1 MVRVRLC
8 ENMRALGY
16 APFYF
21 ALAGGHFAAAGLEI
35 ELITSPSASRTG
47 TMLLEGAA
55 DIAWGG
61 PMRVMQHHQAD
72 PACTLVCFAQ
82 IVARDPFVLVGR
94 APNPKFR
101 FQDLLGLRVA
111 VASEVPTPWLML
123 QDDLARAGID
133 PASLQCTPD
142 QPMDANA
149 AALLADEAEVVQ
161 VFEPFV
167 DQLTAA
173 GCHIWHR
180 LSARGDIAY
189 TTFYAT
195 QDFTTGQRETCR
207 LLVRG
212 MAAAQRAFH
221 AVGAETIAASI
232 QSFFPQTGW
241 AALTRM
247 IAGYRNAGLWART
260 PALPVASFVR
270 LKAALLSGGLIDRD
284 FPFER
289 IVDAKLSRA
298 DPA

>member
-1 MVRVRLC
+1 
-8 ENMRALGY
+8 
-16 APFYF
+16 
-21 ALAGGHFAAAGLEI
+21 
-35 ELITSPSASRTG
+35 
-47 TMLLEGAA
+47 
-55 DIAWGG
+55 
-61 PMRVMQHHQAD
+61 MRVMLHHQAD

-94 APNPKFR
+94 APNPRFR

-111 VASEVPTPWLML
+111 VACEVPTPWLTL

-133 PASLQCTPD
+133 PASLRRTDD

-149 AALLADEAEVVQ
+149 AALLAGEADVVQ

-180 LSARGDIAY
+180 FAARGDIAY

-195 QDFTTGQRETCR
+195 RDFVAGQRETCR

-212 MAAAQRAFH
+212 MAAAQLAFH
-221 AVGAETIAASI
+221 TVGVEGIAASI
-232 QSFFPQTGW
+232 QPFFPETDA

-247 IAGYRNAGLWART
+247 IAGYREAGLWART
-260 PALPVASFVR
+260 PALQVASFVR
-270 LKAALLSGGLIDRD
+270 LKAALLSGGLIDHD
-284 FPFER
+284 LPFER
-289 IVDAKLSRA
+289 IVDAALSRA
-298 DPA
+298 DPV

>member
-1 MVRVRLC
+1 
-8 ENMRALGY
+8 
-16 APFYF
+16 
-21 ALAGGHFAAAGLEI
+21 
-35 ELITSPSASRTG
+35 
-47 TMLLEGAA
+47 MLLEGAA

-61 PMRVMQHHQAD
+61 PMRVMLHHQAD

-94 APNPKFR
+94 APNPRFR

-133 PASLQCTPD
+133 PACLQRTDD
-142 QPMDANA
+142 QPMDANV
-149 AALLADEAEVVQ
+149 AALLAGAPDVAQ

-167 DQLTAA
+167 DELTAA

-180 LSARGDIAY
+180 FSARGDIAY

-195 QDFTTGQRETCR
+195 RDFTTGKREACG

-212 MAAAQRAFH
+212 IAAAQLAFH
-221 AVGAETIAASI
+221 AASAETIAASI
-232 QSFFPQTGW
+232 QPFFPETDT

-284 FPFER
+284 FPFDH
-289 IVDAKLSRA
+289 IVDADLSRA
-298 DPA
+298 EPV